1 MKITII
7 GTGYVGLVSGTCFA
21 EFGVNVTCV
30 DKDIDKINNLN
41 KGNIPI
47 FEPGLDELVKKNIN
61 SKRLFFET
69 NLKKSIKDSDAIFI
83 AVGTPS
89 RKGDGHADLSYVFM
103 VAEEI
108 AECLDHYSVIVN
120 KSTVPIGTG
129 KKVYEIIKKKKPN
142 SNKILSFLIEI
153 EKVCVFPYFT
163 KKSIVTI

>member
-30 DKDIDKINNLN
+30 DKDIDKINNLK
-41 KGNIPI
+41 KGIIPI
-47 FEPGLDELVKKNIN
+47 FEPGLGELVKKNIN

-69 NLKKSIKDSDAIFI
+69 NLKKSITDSDAIFI

-89 RKGDGHADLSYVFM
+89 RKADGHADLSYVYM

-108 AECLDHYSVIVN
+108 AECLDQYSVIVN

-129 KKVYEIIKKKKPN
+129 KEVYEIIKKKNPKLDFDVA
-142 SNKILSFLIEI
+142 SNPCL
-153 EKVCVFPYFT
+153 
-163 KKSIVTI
+163 

>member
-30 DKDIDKINNLN
+30 DKDINKVKNLK
-41 KGNIPI
+41 KGIIPI
-47 FEPGLDELVKKNIN
+47 FEPGLNELVKKNMN
-61 SKRLFFET
+61 SNRLFFET
-69 NLKKSIKDSDAIFI
+69 NLRKSIKDSDAIFI

-89 RKGDGHADLSYVFM
+89 RKVDGHADLSYVHM

-108 AECLDHYSVIVN
+108 AESLDHYSVIVN

-129 KKVYEIIKKKKPN
+129 KKVYEIIKKKKP
-142 SNKILSFLIEI
+142 EA
-153 EKVCVFPYFT
+153 
-163 KKSIVTI
+163 

>member
-30 DKDIDKINNLN
+30 DKDKNKIHNLK
-41 KGNIPI
+41 KGIIPI

-89 RKGDGHADLSYVFM
+89 RKADGHADLSYVYM

-108 AECLDHYSVIVN
+108 AACLYHY
-120 KSTVPIGTG
+120 
-129 KKVYEIIKKKKPN
+129 
-142 SNKILSFLIEI
+142 
-153 EKVCVFPYFT
+153 
-163 KKSIVTI
+163 

>member
-1 MKITII
+1 MKITIV

-30 DKDIDKINNLN
+30 DKDKNKIDNLK
-41 KGNIPI
+41 KGIIPI
-47 FEPGLDELVKKNIN
+47 FEPGLAELVKKNIS

-69 NLKKSIKDSDAIFI
+69 NLKKSIDGSDAIFI

-89 RKGDGHADLSYVFM
+89 RETDGHADLSYVYA

-108 AECLDHYSVIVN
+108 AECLSHYSVIVN

-129 KKVYEIIKKKKPN
+129 KKVMK
-142 SNKILSFLIEI
+142 
-153 EKVCVFPYFT
+153 
-163 KKSIVTI
+163 